1 MRLDL
6 AIDWPIFFDSLGGR
20 GYNSPL
26 MSGQQ
31 RLPVE
36 VDPFRMADQG
46 RQFSGQIK
54 LGSLKRLVPMLES
67 AEGQFDIELGFD
79 VDEVGIKYLYGSLQA
94 VLALKCQRCL
104 ESMQFPLQSEF
115 KLALIHSEAEA
126 ERLPETYEPLVVE
139 TIPMHI
145 LDMLEDE
152 ILLSVPHIPMHEESE
167 CMIQPSMTE
176 TELAEQQDEDE
187 PKENPFAVLEKLKK
201 DH

>member
-1 MRLDL
+1 MLEL

-36 VDPFRMADQG
+36 VDPFRMAEQG
-46 RQFSGQIK
+46 RQFKGKVEI
-54 LGSLKRLVPMLES
+54 GSLKRLVPLLES
-67 AEGQFDIELGFD
+67 AEGQFDVELGFD
-79 VDEVGIKYLYGSLQA
+79 VDEIGIKYLYGNLQA
-94 VLALKCQRCL
+94 ELELRCQRCL
-104 ESMQFPLQSEF
+104 EKMRYPLNSEF
-115 KLALIHSEAEA
+115 KLALVESEAA
-126 ERLPETYEPLVVE
+126 VDQLPEGYEPLLVE
-139 TIPMHI
+139 TAPMHI

-152 ILLSVPHIPMHEESE
+152 ILLVVPQIPVHDESE
-167 CMIQPSMTE
+167 CSIAALVSE
-176 TELAEQQDEDE
+176 RELAEQPDEDE